1 MGRHVLVVYTNPVEG
16 EEDEYNKWYDETHL
30 PDIVDVP
37 GVVSGTRLKLNP
49 VAGTGEGATHQYLAL
64 YEIDG
69 DPAAVMAEIG
79 ARVGN
84 GQMVLSSAADLA
96 GSNMAVFTY
105 RDPAAG

>member
-1 MGRHVLVVYTNPVEG
+1 MGRHLMVVYTNPVEG

-37 GVVSGTRLKLNP
+37 GVVSGRRLKLAP
-49 VAGTGEGATHQYLAL
+49 VAGTGDGATHQYLAL

-79 ARVGN
+79 ARVGS

-96 GSNMAVFTY
+96 GSNMTVFTY
-105 RDPAAG
+105 RDPAAD